1 MKPDHRRERIVEMVR
16 ERARITVEDLAEL
29 LGSSRET
36 IRRDLSQLA
45 DDGRLRKFHG
55 GATLPEPHREGP
67 FADRMAESVREKR
80 AVAAAA
86 ASLFPPGSTLFID
99 VGTTT
104 QMFAEALAG
113 RPELTVITNGVAIA
127 KILGESGTKVFGIG
141 GEYRADTGEMLGALA
156 VEQIGRFYATHAVI
170 TVGGLSQRGA
180 MDFELDEAQIARAMI
195 TQARVITVIAD
206 STKLQRDALFQV
218 CPLDSIDRLVVDRQ
232 PDADLTQALEAA
244 GVEIII
250 ATPP

>member
-1 MKPDHRRERIVEMVR
+1 MKPDHRRERIVEVVR
-16 ERARITVEDLAEL
+16 ERARITVEDLADL

-36 IRRDLSQLA
+36 IRRDLTQLA

-80 AVAAAA
+80 AIAAVAAG
-86 ASLFPPGSTLFID
+86 LFPPGSTLFID

-113 RPELTVITNGVAIA
+113 RPDLTVITNGAVIA
-127 KILGESGTKVFGIG
+127 RILGESGTKVFGIG
-141 GEYRADTGEMLGALA
+141 GEYHPDTGEMLGALA

-170 TVGGLSQRGA
+170 TVGGLSERGA
-180 MDFELDEAQIARAMI
+180 MDFQLDEAQLARAMI
-195 TQARVITVIAD
+195 AQARIITIIAD
-206 STKLQRDALFQV
+206 SSKLQRDALFQV
-218 CPLDSIDRLVVDRQ
+218 CPLDTIDRLVVDRP
-232 PDADLTQALEAA
+232 PDSELAMALEAA
-244 GVEIII
+244 GVEVII
-250 ATPP
+250 ASPP